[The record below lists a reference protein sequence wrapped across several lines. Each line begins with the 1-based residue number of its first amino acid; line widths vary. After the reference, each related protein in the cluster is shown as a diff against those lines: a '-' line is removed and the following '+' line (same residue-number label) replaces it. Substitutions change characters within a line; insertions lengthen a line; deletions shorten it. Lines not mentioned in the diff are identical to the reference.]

1 MLMLSKL
8 GLTLTLYAH
17 FKNNILFTAGVALLC
32 LGHSIFL
39 LRLSSLTNNCV
50 AHHQSKHAILAQVFK
65 KKSGVSSQGI
75 QSKYEVGSRML
86 QLSRWLADTDCDI
99 ATQSNLKVIDTKYH
113 KQ

>member
-1 MLMLSKL
+1 MLCP
-8 GLTLTLYAH
+8 GH
-17 FKNNILFTAGVALLC
+17 FIP
-32 LGHSIFL
+32 L

-50 AHHQSKHAILAQVFK
+50 AHHQSKHAILVFK

-86 QLSRWLADTDCDI
+86 QLPRWLADTDCDI